1 LTTEP
6 IATPDPELWAR
17 GGSRLE
23 PLEFRRAPLLA
34 AAVWFALGE
43 VMARDARPAMILLI
57 SLVLL
62 LVLTAIAL
70 RSGVRVAV
78 VPLAGLW
85 MVVGMWSA
93 EVQPSP
99 SR

>member
-1 LTTEP
+1 MTTEP

-62 LVLTAIAL
+62 GDLVSLYMAVL
-70 RSGVRVAV
+70 RGVD
-78 VPLAGLW
+78 
-85 MVVGMWSA
+85 
-93 EVQPSP
+93 PSP
-99 SR
+99 VDASESLKAALNGG